1 MAFGD
6 DPRLDSFEYLRDIAW
21 KEIGNATLDGAERQ
35 RHWKAWESH
44 TTAHNL
50 DLYLRGLSA
59 EKRTDAL
66 LTFAVAIRRG
76 KYGKGY
82 QIGVQSVTKAL
93 RHVAQAFVLARVP
106 DPRRQFATGKEFDL
120 PIQRHLKQYRDADP
134 PPKPKLAIPVSTVK
148 TLKSGYVFS
157 AYHRAVADLV
167 IIAFF
172 YLLRVGEYTM
182 SSRKDRKKKRTVPL
196 RTKDIILWKEDRPLP
211 HSAPLGTLL
220 TATSATI
227 KLENTKNGT
236 KNATVHHGAQGGAIC
251 PVAAIARRVH
261 EAYQLDPSGNANLG
275 TTTNRKGQ
283 TTVVSDR
290 DVNVAVRWAA
300 WKDGL
305 FERGYSKSRVSSHS
319 LRAGGAMA
327 LKLNGETDST
337 IKIMG
342 RWSSDTFITYIHS
355 QIGALTAG
363 LSIKMA
369 REIMFH
375 NVG

>member
-1 MAFGD
+1 LALGD
-6 DPRLDSFEYLRDIAW
+6 DPRLDSFEYLRNTAW
-21 KEIGNATLDGAERQ
+21 KEIGNATLDGAERK

-44 TTAHNL
+44 TSAHNL
-50 DLYLRGLSA
+50 DIYLRGLSA

-76 KYGKGY
+76 KYGNKA
-82 QIGVQSVTKAL
+82 QVGVQSVSKAL

-120 PIQRHLKQYRDADP
+120 PIARQLKKYRDADP

-148 TLKSGYVFS
+148 TLKKGYVFS
-157 AYHRAVADLV
+157 AYHCAVADLV

-172 YLLRVGEYTM
+172 FLLRVGEYTL
-182 SSRKDRKKKRTVPL
+182 SSKKDRKKKRTVPL
-196 RTKDIILWKEDRPLP
+196 RTKDVTLWKGDRPLA
-211 HSAPLGTLL
+211 HSAPLTTLL

-227 KLENTKNGT
+227 RLENTKNGT
-236 KNATVHHGAQGGAIC
+236 KNATVHHGAQGGFVC

-261 EAYQLDPSGNANLG
+261 AAYQMDQSGNANLG

-283 TTVVSDR
+283 KTVVSDK
-290 DVNVAVRWAA
+290 DINVAVRWAA

-305 FERGYSKSRVSSHS
+305 FEKGYSLSRVSSHS

-327 LKLNGETDST
+327 LKLNGAEDST

-342 RWSSDTFITYIHS
+342 RWSSNTFITYIHS